1 MRHCQA
7 PQSLDTFDPTCSPML
22 VSTMHLRV
30 ALALLRATPCVDEDF
45 QHFSVLGWRASPH
58 HYHYRWPLLLTVP
71 LFGEQLLNFL
81 SPANDKEPARVF
93 IVHEAKAQDAHSST
107 QDLSQRA
114 WALAK
119 SPESARCLPQRCLC
133 WSSSSTHVLI
143 GFGLVGCYCCFCTCL
158 AMLCPE
164 RPETAAQASSIRQE
178 AFVPRHQRG
187 LPWKYPIYSQP
198 VNTRML
204 KEGIVW
210 GKLQLLSCTVRLEVC
225 INSGDNRVGPA
236 GHEHVPGVRSCRGF
250 ADVLLLLW
258 WYPEASELASLVWSL
273 APHLKTAESHDVI
286 SILSALN
293 AVSYMLGK
301 L

>member
-58 HYHYRWPLLLTVP
+58 HYHYCWSLLLTVP

-93 IVHEAKAQDAHSST
+93 IVHEVAKAQDAHSST

-143 GFGLVGCYCCFCTCL
+143 GFG
-158 AMLCPE
+158 
-164 RPETAAQASSIRQE
+164 R
-178 AFVPRHQRG
+178 
-187 LPWKYPIYSQP
+187 
-198 VNTRML
+198 
-204 KEGIVW
+204 
-210 GKLQLLSCTVRLEVC
+210 
-225 INSGDNRVGPA
+225 
-236 GHEHVPGVRSCRGF
+236 
-250 ADVLLLLW
+250 LLLLLLHM
-258 WYPEASELASLVWSL
+258 PGHVMSREARDSSAGFEHPARGICATASKRASVEIPNLFPTCEHKDAERGHSL
-273 APHLKTAESHDVI
+273 GQA
-286 SILSALN
+286 
-293 AVSYMLGK
+293 AVVVLHGQVGSLHQ
-301 L
+301 LRR